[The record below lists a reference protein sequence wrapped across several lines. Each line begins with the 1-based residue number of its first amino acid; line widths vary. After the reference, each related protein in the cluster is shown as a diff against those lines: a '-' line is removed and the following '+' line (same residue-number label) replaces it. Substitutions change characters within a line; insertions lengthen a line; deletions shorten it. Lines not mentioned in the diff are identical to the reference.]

1 VNAVLREFVSTI
13 KRFLASGG
21 RKNFEVQYVMRLRFI
36 KDTPAG
42 VVWKIVVVEMCE
54 AIDGTRS
61 LRFRRHPSDVSEK
74 ELKHH
79 LLWKSTIGPW
89 LNGKDLDFIPKR
101 KQG

>member
-1 VNAVLREFVSTI
+1 MLREFVSTI
-13 KRFLASGG
+13 KRFLAGDC
-21 RKNFEVQYVMRLRFI
+21 RRHIEVQYVMRLKFI

-42 VVWKIVVVEMCE
+42 VLLKIVVVEMCE

-74 ELKHH
+74 ELQHH

-89 LNGKDLDFIPKR
+89 LNGKDFDFIPKR

>member
-1 VNAVLREFVSTI
+1 MLREFVSTI
-13 KRFLASGG
+13 KRFLAGDC
-21 RKNFEVQYVMRLRFI
+21 RRNIEVQYVMRLKFI

-42 VVWKIVVVEMCE
+42 VLLKIVVVEMCE

-74 ELKHH
+74 ELRHH

-89 LNGKDLDFIPKR
+89 LNGKDFDFIPKR